1 MQAIRR
7 AALIAASIFVAG
19 GGTAHGATVPGC
31 ASPAPGGD
39 WPTYGGT
46 VDNHRNQT
54 AEHTLSTANVSRL
67 ALAWKLPMPD
77 AGTIQSTPVVAD
89 GCVFTGTS
97 LGTVVAVNA
106 DTGKTVWKQA
116 LADAGG
122 GALAGAGI
130 VGAPAI
136 ANGLVYIGM
145 TTTAASVEVAL
156 DEATGA
162 IVWSKAIDSDN
173 GGGIDSSPVPFEG
186 MVFQGFQ
193 GDESHD
199 HSNPGWVILD
209 GSREGGGR
217 VLVKSHTISDA
228 DYAKGDRG
236 GSLVDTPAIDLDR
249 RLVFAG
255 TGNPASPHQNPRTD
269 ALLKIDAD
277 PASATFGQVLAS
289 TRGTSDSYPAPQ
301 DVDSPVC
308 QDTLQWPAG
317 RFTCAQLDYNF
328 LASPTLYTDRRGRR
342 LVSAL
347 QKSGVVTTIDTTTMQ
362 KVWTATIGAPCF
374 ACNLGSS
381 ATDADGV
388 YFSTVGGNLFSLN
401 RETGAVQW
409 VAPLAGAS
417 HYNGLSVAN
426 GVVYNLDD
434 RGALEA
440 FNAKTGAPLL
450 LHPLIADTQTPT
462 HDGGNS
468 SGLSIARGGVFFS
481 SQAGSGSTLFAFR
494 LPAASG
500 ASALTGLR

>member
-7 AALIAASIFVAG
+7 AALIAASIFAVG

-54 AEHTLSTANVSRL
+54 AEQTLSTANVSKL
-67 ALAWKLPMPD
+67 AMAWKLPMPD

-106 DTGKTVWKQA
+106 DTGKLVWKQA

-122 GALAGAGI
+122 ISLAGAGI

-136 ANGLVYIGM
+136 ADGLVYIGM
-145 TTTAASVEVAL
+145 TTTTASLEVAL

-162 IVWSKAIDSDN
+162 IVWTKAIDTDN
-173 GGGIDSSPVPFEG
+173 GGGIDSSPVPFDG
-186 MVFQGFQ
+186 MVFQGYQ

-209 GSREGGGR
+209 GSREGGGNI
-217 VLVKSHTISDA
+217 LVKGHTIPA
-228 DYAKGDRG
+228 EDYAKGDRG
-236 GSLVDTPAIDLDR
+236 GSLIDTPAIDLER
-249 RLVFAG
+249 KLVFAG

-277 PASATFGQVLAS
+277 PASATFGQVLGLH
-289 TRGTSDSYPAPQ
+289 RGTSDSYPAPQ

-308 QDTLQWPAG
+308 QDTLQWPIG
-317 RFTCAQLDYNF
+317 RFTCAQLDYN
-328 LASPTLYTDRRGRR
+328 LLSSPSLYTASDGRR
-342 LVSAL
+342 LLGEL
-347 QKSGVVTTIDTTTMQ
+347 QKSGVFTTIDTATMEP
-362 KVWTATIGAPCF
+362 VWTATLGAPCF

-381 ATDADGV
+381 ATDEHGLYVA
-388 YFSTVGGNLFSLN
+388 TVGGTLFSLN
-401 RETGAVQW
+401 RDTGAVQW
-409 VAPLAGAS
+409 AVPLAGAT
-417 HYNGLSVAN
+417 HYNGASAAN
-426 GVVYNLDD
+426 GVVYNIDD
-434 RGALEA
+434 RGVLEA
-440 FNAKTGAPLL
+440 FAAASGTPLL
-450 LHPLIADTQTPT
+450 AHPFASDTQTVT
-462 HDGGNS
+462 QDMGNS
-468 SGLSIARGGVFFS
+468 SGLSIARDAVYVS
-481 SQAGSGSTLFAFR
+481 SQTGAGSTLFSYR
-494 LPAASG
+494 LPAG
-500 ASALTGLR
+500 